1 MFGDSAFGFSI
12 ILVFMFMFFGVAI
25 LLCGWYYRRNF
36 LKKSKV
42 CSMAVKAEVV
52 RVDYE
57 DQIRMYNSAEETVTR
72 YCLPT
77 FRYDIGDELY
87 EVESKLGG
95 YADYKVGDI
104 VKIYVNPHVPTEIFV
119 PVTGGLMYYTLFMI
133 GIVFIVMSIIFL
145 LIVMY
150 IVKL

>member
-12 ILVFMFMFFGVAI
+12 ILVFMFMLFGVAI

-57 DQIRMYNSAEETVTR
+57 DQIRMHNSAEETVTR

-77 FRYDIGDELY
+77 FRYDIGEEWY
-87 EVESKLGG
+87 EVEGRLGG
-95 YADYKVGDI
+95 YADYKIGDI
-104 VKIYVNPHVPTEIFV
+104 VKIYVNPLVPTEIFV
-119 PVTGGLMYYTLFMI
+119 PITGGILYYTLFMI
-133 GIVFIVMSIIFL
+133 CIVFIVMSIIFL

>member
-12 ILVFMFMFFGVAI
+12 ILVFMFMFFGIAI
-25 LLCGWYYRRNF
+25 LLCGWYSRKKF
-36 LKKSKV
+36 LDKSKV

-57 DQIRMYNSAEETVTR
+57 DQIRMYNSSEETVTR

-77 FRYDIGDELY
+77 FRYDIGDEWF
-87 EVESKLGG
+87 EVESKVGG
-95 YADYKVGDI
+95 YSDYKVGDI
-104 VKIYVNPHVPTEIFV
+104 VKIYVNPYVPTEIFV